1 MSALSFTPQAHRAR
15 SLRRGMAA
23 TALIGM
29 GLLGGGPLA
38 LAQTNEMGRVIS
50 SVPVLQQVGVPRQ
63 VCHQEQVVTPGQKS
77 GAGAVMGG
85 IAGGAIGNQIG
96 DGSGRAVATVIGLVG
111 GAMLGNRLESGGA
124 PQTQMVQRCQT
135 QTVVET
141 QTVGYQVTYEYAG
154 RQYTVQ
160 MPQDPG
166 PYVRL
171 QVTPMP
177 ATNAPVYGP
186 QSGWTTPMVG
196 GTGTT
201 VIRQETTYWAPP
213 PPVRPAHHRGHGA
226 WAPAVHGHP
235 HHAQP
240 WPLAN
245 PYPPGARIGGFPQDR
260 P

>member
-1 MSALSFTPQAHRAR
+1 MSAHPIALRATCVRHR
-15 SLRRGMAA
+15 SMVA
-23 TALIGM
+23 TALAGC
-29 GLLGGGPLA
+29 LLLSGVPLA
-38 LAQTNEMGRVIS
+38 RAQSAEMGRVIS
-50 SVPVLQQVGVPRQ
+50 SVPVMQQVAVPRQ

-124 PQTQMVQRCQT
+124 PQTQTVQRCHT
-135 QTVVET
+135 QTVYET
-141 QTVGYQVTYEYAG
+141 QAVGYQVTYEYAG

-177 ATNAPVYGP
+177 ATSAPVYGP

-196 GTGTT
+196 SGTT
-201 VIRQETTYWAPP
+201 IIRQETHW
-213 PPVRPAHHRGHGA
+213 VPAGPAAHPHWRGTSHGA
-226 WAPAVHGHP
+226 WQGHP
-235 HHAQP
+235 HNARP
-240 WPLAN
+240 WPAVTV
-245 PYPPGARIGGFPQDR
+245 YPQGARIAGTPNEQR
-260 P
+260 